1 MSFLKCLWH
10 YFLVFQWLWA
20 IPDGKPSQE
29 CSFKAG
35 FSQGMI
41 CGPSFL
47 MLNIIDVP
55 DDDICDIGIYADD
68 AALSQMIFGNSLSWQ
83 LKVNLTCQTLA

>member
-1 MSFLKCLWH
+1 
-10 YFLVFQWLWA
+10 
-20 IPDGKPSQE
+20 
-29 CSFKAG
+29 
-35 FSQGMI
+35 MI

-68 AALSQMIFGNSLSWQ
+68 AALSPMIFGNSLSWQ

>member
-1 MSFLKCLWH
+1 MSFLKSLWH

-20 IPDGKPSQE
+20 IPDG
-29 CSFKAG
+29 
-35 FSQGMI
+35 FSQGLI
-41 CGPSFL
+41 YGPSLL
-47 MLNIIDVP
+47 MLSIIDVP

-68 AALSQMIFGNSLSWQ
+68 ATLSPMIFGNSLSWQ